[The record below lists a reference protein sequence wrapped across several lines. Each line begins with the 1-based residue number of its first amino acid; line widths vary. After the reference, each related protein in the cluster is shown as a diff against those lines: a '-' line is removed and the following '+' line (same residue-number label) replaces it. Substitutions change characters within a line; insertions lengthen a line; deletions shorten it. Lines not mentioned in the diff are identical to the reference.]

1 MIIKEL
7 FNHICP
13 LTGCF
18 SKVNIKRKILKS
30 VKLGRYTLW
39 KYNNLSIPAGP
50 YLQGPQL
57 LGCVPVPISGLL

>member
-18 SKVNIKRKILKS
+18 RKVNIKRKIISDNSKCFEVNKTGQLDGMMGEKEKVTS
-30 VKLGRYTLW
+30 
-39 KYNNLSIPAGP
+39 S
-50 YLQGPQL
+50 LQ
-57 LGCVPVPISGLL
+57 